1 MNKRTIFGLVM
12 AFGFVFAAVAEPRST
27 FLNDT
32 LAEQLADQMSAT
44 LKVKNDPE
52 MIEAHATYIRNLY
65 QALIKQGFTKDE
77 ALKLVAA
84 SLTGQSDF

>member
-52 MIEAHATYIRNLY
+52 HLRR
-65 QALIKQGFTKDE
+65 
-77 ALKLVAA
+77 ALKLDLVKYCYI
-84 SLTGQSDF
+84 